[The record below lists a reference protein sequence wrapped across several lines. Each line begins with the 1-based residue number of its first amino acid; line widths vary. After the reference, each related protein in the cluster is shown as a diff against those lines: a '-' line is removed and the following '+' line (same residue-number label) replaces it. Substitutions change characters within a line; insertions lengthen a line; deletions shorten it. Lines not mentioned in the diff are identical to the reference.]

1 MKSIMKKI
9 FKFMLLP
16 ALVLP
21 LLFTSCDE
29 DRDSNPTLDLSHL
42 AEGFVLNT
50 PALAENNTYDLNS
63 AKNLVLTC
71 SQPNYGGVPY
81 PVKYYAQVS
90 IDPAFVSDP
99 TVTHKELATYAE
111 NPSSLDFNAYEANKA
126 VVSLFRAANPEANI
140 PEKMSVYI
148 RLRAVIGGTLNQTL
162 GETYSNVITL
172 PSVKA
177 TYEAPD
183 AKFTDNLFL
192 IGSSIQTPW
201 QSWKAIPKVFGLEGN
216 YYGIIYLP
224 AGGEF
229 KWGTENNDDRGYN
242 RIKEINDEANAGI
255 SEGEEHRIKVAN
267 AGWYTLHFKGKITED
282 KKNIDWTLTVYP
294 TKVYILGG
302 SVEMSGTWAFD
313 DAYALTAPA
322 DKNGKWVSP
331 AFTASAELRAAVKVG
346 KLDWYRTEFT
356 LYKGNVFWRR
366 YDIVNSWAETEGAD
380 YSVTTQVGQKLYIDF
395 DNYTAE
401 VK

>member
-1 MKSIMKKI
+1 
-9 FKFMLLP
+9 MLLP

-50 PALAENNTYDLNS
+50 PALAENNTYDFYN

-111 NPSSLDFNAYEANKA
+111 NPSSLDFDAYEVNKA
-126 VVSLFRAANPEANI
+126 IVSLFRAANPDANL
-140 PEKMSVYI
+140 PDEMPVYI
-148 RLRAVIGGTLNQTL
+148 RLRAVIGGALNQTL

-177 TYEAPD
+177 TIPD

-201 QSWKAIPKVFGLEGN
+201 ESWKPIPQVEGLDGN
-216 YYGIIYLP
+216 YYGIIYVP

-229 KWGTENNDDRGYN
+229 NWGTEINDKLGIN
-242 RIKEINDEANAGI
+242 QIKEINDVAGAGI
-255 SEGEEHRIKVAN
+255 SAGEEQNIKVTN
-267 AGWYTLHFKGKITED
+267 AGWYTLLFKGKITED
-282 KKNIDWTLTVYP
+282 KKNIDWTLSVYP

-302 SVEMSGTWAFD
+302 SVEMAGTWAFD

-346 KLDWYRTEFT
+346 DLDWYRTEFT
-356 LYKGNVFWRR
+356 VYKGNLFWRR
-366 YDIVNSWAETEGAD
+366 YDIVNNWAETEGAD

>member
-1 MKSIMKKI
+1 
-9 FKFMLLP
+9 MLLP

-50 PALAENNTYDLNS
+50 PALAENNTYDLKS

-71 SQPNYGGVPY
+71 SQPNYGDAPY
-81 PVKYYAQVS
+81 AVKYYAQVS
-90 IDPAFVSDP
+90 IDPAFVNDP
-99 TVTHKELATYAE
+99 TTTHTELATYAE
-111 NPSSLDFNAYEANKA
+111 NASNLEFNASEANDA
-126 VVSLFRAANPEANI
+126 IVSLFQAANPDTSV
-140 PEKMSVYI
+140 PEEMPIYI
-148 RLRAVIGGTLNQTL
+148 RLRGVISGTLNQTL

-192 IGSSIQTPW
+192 IGDGIQTSW
-201 QSWKAIPKVFGLEGN
+201 KSWKAIPKVFGLEGN

-229 KWGTENNDDRGYN
+229 KWGTENNDYRGIN
-242 RIKEINDEANAGI
+242 RLKEINDVAGAGI
-255 SEGEEHRIKVAN
+255 SAGEEQNIKVTN
-267 AGWYTLHFKGKITED
+267 AGWYTLLFKGKITED
-282 KKNIDWTLTVYP
+282 KKNIDWTLSVYP

-331 AFTASAELRAAVKVG
+331 AFTASAELRASVKVG
-346 KLDWYRTEFT
+346 DLDWYRTEFT
-356 LYKGNVFWRR
+356 VYKGNLFWRR
-366 YDIVNSWAETEGAD
+366 YDIVNNWAETEGAD

>member
-1 MKSIMKKI
+1 MKKI

-71 SQPNYGGVPY
+71 SQPNYGNAPY
-81 PVKYYAQVS
+81 AVKYYAQVS
-90 IDPAFVSDP
+90 IDPAFVSDA
-99 TVTHKELATYAE
+99 TATHVELATPAYV
-111 NPSSLDFNAYEANKA
+111 PSSLEFIASEVNNA
-126 VVSLFRAANPEANI
+126 VVSLFQAANPDTSV
-140 PEKMSVYI
+140 PEEMPIYI
-148 RLRAVIGGTLNQTL
+148 RLRGVIDNTENKTL

-177 TYEAPD
+177 AYEAPD

-201 QSWKAIPKVFGLEGN
+201 QSWKAIPQVQGLEGN
-216 YYGIIYLP
+216 YYGIIYVP

-229 KWGTENNDDRGYN
+229 KWGTENNDYRGIN
-242 RIKEINDEANAGI
+242 RLKEINDVDGAGI
-255 SEGEEHRIKVAN
+255 SAGDEQNIKVTN

-282 KKNIDWTLTVYP
+282 KKKI
-294 TKVYILGG
+294 G
-302 SVEMSGTWAFD
+302 
-313 DAYALTAPA
+313 
-322 DKNGKWVSP
+322 
-331 AFTASAELRAAVKVG
+331 RAHV
-346 KLDWYRTEFT
+346 
-356 LYKGNVFWRR
+356 
-366 YDIVNSWAETEGAD
+366 
-380 YSVTTQVGQKLYIDF
+380 
-395 DNYTAE
+395 
-401 VK
+401 

>member
-1 MKSIMKKI
+1 
-9 FKFMLLP
+9 MLLP

-50 PALAENNTYDLNS
+50 PALAENNTYDPYY

-90 IDPAFVSDP
+90 INPAFVSDP
-99 TVTHKELATYAE
+99 TVAHKELATYAE
-111 NPSSLDFNAYEANKA
+111 NPSSLDFDAYEVNKA
-126 VVSLFRAANPEANI
+126 IVSLFRAANPDANL
-140 PEKMSVYI
+140 PDEMPVYI
-148 RLRAVIGGTLNQTL
+148 RLRAVIGGALNKTL

-177 TYEAPD
+177 TIPD
-183 AKFTDNLFL
+183 AKFTENLFL

-201 QSWKAIPKVFGLEGN
+201 ESWKPIPQVFDKKGE
-216 YYGIIYLP
+216 YYGIIYVP

-229 KWGTENNDDRGYN
+229 NWGTEINDKLGIN
-242 RIKEINDEANAGI
+242 QIKEINDVAGAGI
-255 SEGEEHRIKVAN
+255 TAGDDQNLKVAN
-267 AGWYTLHFKGKITED
+267 AGWYTLHFMGEISKD
-282 KKNIDWTLTVYP
+282 KKNINWTLTVYK
-294 TKVYILGG
+294 TQVCLIGACIG
-302 SVEMSGTWAFD
+302 QTNWGFADEN
-313 DAYALTAPA
+313 ALTAP
-322 DKNGKWVSP
+322 DDPSGDWVSP
-331 AFTASAELRAAVKVG
+331 AFTAGSELRVAVKVG
-346 KLDWYRTEFT
+346 DNDWWRTEFT
-356 LYKGNVFWRR
+356 ILKGDVFWRKQKV
-366 YDIVNSWAETEGAD
+366 DKGWKVDVGSD
-380 YSVTTQVGQKLYIDF
+380 YSVSTIPGQKLYVNF
-395 DNYTAE
+395 DTNKAE

>member
-1 MKSIMKKI
+1 MKKI

-50 PALAENNTYDLNS
+50 PALAENNTYDPYY

-90 IDPAFVSDP
+90 INPAFVSDP

-111 NPSSLDFNAYEANKA
+111 NPSSLDFDAYEVNKA
-126 VVSLFRAANPEANI
+126 IVSLFRAANPDANL
-140 PEKMSVYI
+140 PDEMPVYI
-148 RLRAVIGGTLNQTL
+148 RLRAVIGGALNQTL

-201 QSWKAIPKVFGLEGN
+201 QSWKAIPQVQGLEGN
-216 YYGIIYLP
+216 YYGIIYVP

-229 KWGTENNDDRGYN
+229 KWGTENNDYRGIN
-242 RIKEINDEANAGI
+242 RLKEINDVDGAGI
-255 SEGEEHRIKVAN
+255 SAGDEQNIKVTN

-282 KKNIDWTLTVYP
+282 KKNIEWTLNVYK
-294 TKVYILGG
+294 TQVCLIGACIG
-302 SVEMSGTWAFD
+302 QGTWGFAD
-313 DAYALTAPA
+313 ENALTPP
-322 DKNGKWVSP
+322 DDPSGEWVSP
-331 AFTASAELRAAVKVG
+331 AFTASEELRVSVKVG
-346 KLDWYRTEFT
+346 SIDWYRTEFT
-356 LYKGNVFWRR
+356 IHNGDVFWRK
-366 YDIVNSWAETEGAD
+366 YDMPNHWAETMGAD
-380 YSVTTQVGQKLYIDF
+380 YSVKPAVGTKLYVNF
-395 DNYTAE
+395 DTNKAE
-401 VK
+401 VR

>member
-1 MKSIMKKI
+1 
-9 FKFMLLP
+9 MLLP

-50 PALAENNTYDLNS
+50 PALAENNTYDPYY

-90 IDPAFVSDP
+90 INPAFVSDP
-99 TVTHKELATYAE
+99 TVAHKELATYAE
-111 NPSSLDFNAYEANKA
+111 NPSSLDFDAYEVNKA
-126 VVSLFRAANPEANI
+126 IVSLFRAANPDANL
-140 PEKMSVYI
+140 PDEMPVYI
-148 RLRAVIGGTLNQTL
+148 RLRAVIGGALNKTL

-177 TYEAPD
+177 TIPD
-183 AKFTDNLFL
+183 AKFTENLFL

-201 QSWKAIPKVFGLEGN
+201 ESWKPIPQVFDKKGE
-216 YYGIIYLP
+216 YYGIIYVP

-229 KWGTENNDDRGYN
+229 NWGTEINDKLGIN
-242 RIKEINDEANAGI
+242 QIKEINDVAGAGI
-255 SEGEEHRIKVAN
+255 TAGDDQNLKVAN
-267 AGWYTLHFKGKITED
+267 AGWYTLHFMGEISKD
-282 KKNIDWTLTVYP
+282 KKNINWTLTVYK
-294 TKVYILGG
+294 TQVCLIGACIGQTNWKFAD
-302 SVEMSGTWAFD
+302 EN
-313 DAYALTAPA
+313 ALTAP
-322 DKNGKWVSP
+322 DDPSGDWVSP
-331 AFTASAELRAAVKVG
+331 AFTAGSELRVAVKVG
-346 KLDWYRTEFT
+346 DNDWWRTEFT
-356 LYKGNVFWRR
+356 ILKGDVFWRNQS
-366 YDIVNSWAETEGAD
+366 VNDSWKKDVGSD
-380 YSVTTQVGQKLYIDF
+380 YSVSTNPGQKLYVNF
-395 DNYTAE
+395 DTNKAE

>member
-1 MKSIMKKI
+1 
-9 FKFMLLP
+9 MLLP

-50 PALAENNTYDLNS
+50 PALAENNTYDPYY

-90 IDPAFVSDP
+90 INPAFVSDP

-111 NPSSLDFNAYEANKA
+111 NPSSLDFDAYEVNKA
-126 VVSLFRAANPEANI
+126 IVSLFRAANPDANL
-140 PEKMSVYI
+140 PDEMPVYI
-148 RLRAVIGGTLNQTL
+148 RLRAVIGGALNQTL

-177 TYEAPD
+177 TIPD

-201 QSWKAIPKVFGLEGN
+201 ESWKPIPQVEGLDGN
-216 YYGIIYLP
+216 YYGIIYVP

-229 KWGTENNDDRGYN
+229 KFAT
-242 RIKEINDEANAGI
+242 EINDELGYNQIKEIVDEAGAGI
-255 SEGEEHRIKVAN
+255 SAGDNQKIKVAN
-267 AGWYTLHFKGKITED
+267 AGWYTLHFKGTISKD
-282 KKNIDWTLTVYP
+282 KKNINWTLTVYK
-294 TKVYILGG
+294 TQVCLIGACIG
-302 SVEMSGTWAFD
+302 QTDWGFADEN
-313 DAYALTAPA
+313 ALTPP
-322 DKNGKWVSP
+322 DDPSGDWVSP
-331 AFTASAELRAAVKVG
+331 AFAAGTELRVSVKVG
-346 KLDWYRTEFT
+346 DINWYNTEFT
-356 LYKGNVFWRR
+356 VHKGDVFWRMK
-366 YDIVNSWAETEGAD
+366 NMPNNWAETMGKD
-380 YSVTTQVGQKLYIDF
+380 YSVTTTPGKKLYVNF
-395 DNYTAE
+395 DTNKAE

>member
-1 MKSIMKKI
+1 MKKI

-90 IDPAFVSDP
+90 INPAFVSDP

-111 NPSSLDFNAYEANKA
+111 NPSSLDFDAYEVNKA
-126 VVSLFRAANPEANI
+126 IVSLFRAANPDANL
-140 PEKMSVYI
+140 PDEMPVYI
-148 RLRAVIGGTLNQTL
+148 RLRAVIGGALNQTL

-177 TYEAPD
+177 TIPD

-201 QSWKAIPKVFGLEGN
+201 ESWKPIPQVEGLDGN
-216 YYGIIYLP
+216 YYGIIYVP

-229 KWGTENNDDRGYN
+229 KFAT
-242 RIKEINDEANAGI
+242 EINDELGYNQIKEIVDEAGAGI
-255 SEGEEHRIKVAN
+255 SAGDNQKIKVAN
-267 AGWYTLHFKGKITED
+267 AGWYTLHFKGTISKD
-282 KKNIDWTLTVYP
+282 KKNINWTLTVYK
-294 TKVYILGG
+294 TQVCLIGACIG
-302 SVEMSGTWAFD
+302 QETWGFAD
-313 DAYALTAPA
+313 DTALTPP
-322 DKNGKWVSP
+322 DDPNGEWVSP
-331 AFTASAELRAAVKVG
+331 AFTASKELRVSVKVG
-346 KLDWYRTEFT
+346 DINWYSTEFT
-356 LYKGNVFWRR
+356 VHKGDVFWRMK
-366 YDIVNSWAETEGAD
+366 NMPNNWAETMGSD
-380 YSVTTQVGQKLYIDF
+380 YSVTTTPGKKLYVNF
-395 DNYTAE
+395 DTNKAE
-401 VK
+401 VR

>member
-1 MKSIMKKI
+1 MKKI

-50 PALAENNTYDLNS
+50 PALAENNTYDPYY

-111 NPSSLDFNAYEANKA
+111 NPSSLDFDAYEVNKA
-126 VVSLFRAANPEANI
+126 IVSLFRAANPDANL
-140 PEKMSVYI
+140 PDEMPVYI
-148 RLRAVIGGTLNQTL
+148 RLRAVIGGALNQTL

-177 TYEAPD
+177 TIPD

-201 QSWKAIPKVFGLEGN
+201 ESWKPIPQVEGLDGN
-216 YYGIIYLP
+216 YYGIIYVP

-229 KWGTENNDDRGYN
+229 KFAT
-242 RIKEINDEANAGI
+242 EINDELGYNQIKEIVDKAGAGI
-255 SEGEEHRIKVAN
+255 SAGDNQKIKVAN
-267 AGWYTLHFKGKITED
+267 AGWYTLHFKGTISKD
-282 KKNIDWTLTVYP
+282 KKNINWTLTVYK
-294 TKVYILGG
+294 TQVCLIGG
-302 SVEMSGTWAFD
+302 CIGQSTWGFAD
-313 DAYALTAPA
+313 DTALTPP
-322 DKNGKWVSP
+322 DDPNGEWVSP
-331 AFTASAELRAAVKVG
+331 AFTASTELRVSVKVG
-346 KLDWYRTEFT
+346 SINWYNTEFT
-356 LYKGNVFWRR
+356 VHKGDVFWRMK
-366 YDIVNSWAETEGAD
+366 NMPNNWAETMGSD
-380 YSVTTQVGQKLYIDF
+380 YSVTTTPGKKLYVNF
-395 DNYTAE
+395 DTNKAE

>member
-1 MKSIMKKI
+1 
-9 FKFMLLP
+9 MLLP

-29 DRDSNPTLDLSHL
+29 DRDSNPSLDLSHL

-177 TYEAPD
+177 TIPD
-183 AKFTDNLFL
+183 AKFTENLFL
-192 IGSSIQTPW
+192 TGSSIQKPW
-201 QSWKAIPKVFGLEGN
+201 ESWKSIPQVEGLDGN
-216 YYGIIYLP
+216 YYGIIYVP

-229 KWGTENNDDRGYN
+229 KFAT
-242 RIKEINDEANAGI
+242 EINDELGYNQIKEIVDEAGAGI
-255 SEGEEHRIKVAN
+255 SAGDNQKIKVAN
-267 AGWYTLHFKGKITED
+267 AGWYTLHFKGTISKD
-282 KKNIDWTLTVYP
+282 KKNINWTLTVYK
-294 TKVYILGG
+294 TQVCLIGACIG
-302 SVEMSGTWAFD
+302 QSDWGFAD
-313 DAYALTAPA
+313 DTALTPP
-322 DKNGKWVSP
+322 DDPNGEWVSP
-331 AFTASAELRAAVKVG
+331 AFTASKELRVSVKVG
-346 KLDWYRTEFT
+346 DINWYSTEFT
-356 LYKGNVFWRR
+356 VHKGDVFWRMK
-366 YDIVNSWAETEGAD
+366 NMPNNWAETMGSD
-380 YSVTTQVGQKLYIDF
+380 YSVTTTPGKKLYVNF
-395 DNYTAE
+395 DTNKAE

>member
-1 MKSIMKKI
+1 
-9 FKFMLLP
+9 MLLP

-50 PALAENNTYDLNS
+50 PALAENNTYDPYY

-90 IDPAFVSDP
+90 INPAFVSDP

-111 NPSSLDFNAYEANKA
+111 NPSSLDFDAYEVNKA
-126 VVSLFRAANPEANI
+126 IVSLFRAANPDANL
-140 PEKMSVYI
+140 PDEMPVYI
-148 RLRAVIGGTLNQTL
+148 RLRAVIGGALNQTL

-177 TYEAPD
+177 TIPD
-183 AKFTDNLFL
+183 AKFTENLFL

-201 QSWKAIPKVFGLEGN
+201 ESWKPIPQVEGLDGN
-216 YYGIIYLP
+216 YYGIIYVP

-229 KWGTENNDDRGYN
+229 KFAT
-242 RIKEINDEANAGI
+242 EINDELGYNQIKEIVDKADAGI
-255 SEGEEHRIKVAN
+255 SAGDNQKIKVAN
-267 AGWYTLHFKGKITED
+267 AGWYTLHFKGTISKD
-282 KKNIDWTLTVYP
+282 KKNINWTLTVYK
-294 TKVYILGG
+294 TQVCLIGACIG
-302 SVEMSGTWAFD
+302 QETWGFAD
-313 DAYALTAPA
+313 DTALTPP
-322 DKNGKWVSP
+322 DDPNGEWVSP
-331 AFTASAELRAAVKVG
+331 AFTASKELRVSVKVG
-346 KLDWYRTEFT
+346 DINWYSTEFT
-356 LYKGNVFWRR
+356 VHKGDVFWRMK
-366 YDIVNSWAETEGAD
+366 NMPNNWAETMGSD
-380 YSVTTQVGQKLYIDF
+380 YSVTTTPGKKLYVNF
-395 DNYTAE
+395 DTNKAE

>member
-1 MKSIMKKI
+1 
-9 FKFMLLP
+9 MLLP

-42 AEGFVLNT
+42 ADGFVLNT
-50 PALAENNTYDLNS
+50 PALAENNTYDLSS

-90 IDPAFVSDP
+90 INPAFVSDP

-111 NPSSLDFNAYEANKA
+111 NPSSLDFDAYEVNKA
-126 VVSLFRAANPEANI
+126 IVSLFRAANPDANL
-140 PEKMSVYI
+140 PDEMPVYI
-148 RLRAVIGGTLNQTL
+148 RLRAVIGGALNQTL

-177 TYEAPD
+177 TIPD

-201 QSWKAIPKVFGLEGN
+201 ESWKPIPQVEGLDGN
-216 YYGIIYLP
+216 YYGIIYVP

-229 KWGTENNDDRGYN
+229 KFAT
-242 RIKEINDEANAGI
+242 EINDELGYNQIKEIVDEAGAGI
-255 SEGEEHRIKVAN
+255 SAGDNQKIKVAN
-267 AGWYTLHFKGKITED
+267 AGWYTLHFKGTISKD
-282 KKNIDWTLTVYP
+282 KKNINWTLTVYK
-294 TKVYILGG
+294 TQVCLIGACIG
-302 SVEMSGTWAFD
+302 QSDWGFAD
-313 DAYALTAPA
+313 DTALTPP
-322 DKNGKWVSP
+322 DDPNGEWVSP
-331 AFTASAELRAAVKVG
+331 AFTASKELRVSVKVG
-346 KLDWYRTEFT
+346 DINWYNTEFT
-356 LYKGNVFWRR
+356 VHKGDVFWRMK
-366 YDIVNSWAETEGAD
+366 NMPNNWAETMGKD
-380 YSVTTQVGQKLYIDF
+380 YSVTTTPGKKLYVNF
-395 DNYTAE
+395 DTNKAE

>member
-1 MKSIMKKI
+1 
-9 FKFMLLP
+9 MLLP

-42 AEGFVLNT
+42 ADGFVLNT
-50 PALAENNTYDLNS
+50 PALAENNTYDLSS

-90 IDPAFVSDP
+90 INPAFVSDP

-111 NPSSLDFNAYEANKA
+111 NPSSLDFDAYEVNKA
-126 VVSLFRAANPEANI
+126 IVSLFRAANPDANL
-140 PEKMSVYI
+140 PDEMPVYI
-148 RLRAVIGGTLNQTL
+148 RLRAVIGGALNQTL

-177 TYEAPD
+177 TIPD

-201 QSWKAIPKVFGLEGN
+201 ESWKPIPQVQGLDGN
-216 YYGIIYLP
+216 YYGIIYVP

-229 KWGTENNDDRGYN
+229 KWGTENNDYRGIN
-242 RIKEINDEANAGI
+242 RLKEINDEAGAVI
-255 SEGEEHRIKVAN
+255 SAGEEQNIKVTN

-282 KKNIDWTLTVYP
+282 KKNIDWTLTVYK
-294 TKVYILGG
+294 TKVCLIGG
-302 SVEMSGTWAFD
+302 CIGQGTWGFAD
-313 DAYALTAPA
+313 DTALTPP
-322 DKNGKWVSP
+322 DDPNGEWVSP
-331 AFTASAELRAAVKVG
+331 AFTSSDELRVSVKVG
-346 KLDWYRTEFT
+346 NIDWYRTEFT
-356 LYKGNVFWRR
+356 VHKGDVFWRIK
-366 YDIVNSWAETEGAD
+366 DIPKSWEENVGAD
-380 YSVTTQVGQKLYIDF
+380 YSVKPAVGTKLYVNF
-395 DNYTAE
+395 DTNKAE
-401 VK
+401 VR

>member
-1 MKSIMKKI
+1 
-9 FKFMLLP
+9 MLLP

-50 PALAENNTYDLNS
+50 PALAENNTYDPYY

-90 IDPAFVSDP
+90 INPAFVSDP

-111 NPSSLDFNAYEANKA
+111 NPSRLDFDAYEVNKA
-126 VVSLFRAANPEANI
+126 IVSLFRAANPDANL
-140 PEKMSVYI
+140 PDEMPVYI
-148 RLRAVIGGTLNQTL
+148 RLRAVIGGALNQTL

-177 TYEAPD
+177 TIPD
-183 AKFTDNLFL
+183 ARFTENLFL

-201 QSWKAIPKVFGLEGN
+201 ESWKPIPQVEGLDGN
-216 YYGIIYLP
+216 YYGIIYVP

-229 KWGTENNDDRGYN
+229 KFAT
-242 RIKEINDEANAGI
+242 EINDELGYNQIKEIVDEAGAGI
-255 SEGEEHRIKVAN
+255 SAGDNQKIKVAN
-267 AGWYTLHFKGKITED
+267 AGWYTLHFKGTISKD
-282 KKNIDWTLTVYP
+282 KKNINWTLTVYK
-294 TKVYILGG
+294 TQVCLIG
-302 SVEMSGTWAFD
+302 SCIGQSDWGFAD
-313 DAYALTAPA
+313 DTALTPP
-322 DKNGKWVSP
+322 DDPNGEWVSP
-331 AFTASAELRAAVKVG
+331 AFTASKELRVSVKVG
-346 KLDWYRTEFT
+346 DINWYSTEFT
-356 LYKGNVFWRR
+356 VHKGDVFWRMK
-366 YDIVNSWAETEGAD
+366 NMPNNWAETMGSD
-380 YSVTTQVGQKLYIDF
+380 YSVTTTPGKKLYVNF
-395 DNYTAE
+395 DTNKAE

>member
-1 MKSIMKKI
+1 MKKI

-90 IDPAFVSDP
+90 INPAFVSDP

-111 NPSSLDFNAYEANKA
+111 NPSSLDFDAYEVNKA
-126 VVSLFRAANPEANI
+126 IVSLFRAANPDANL
-140 PEKMSVYI
+140 PDEMPVYI
-148 RLRAVIGGTLNQTL
+148 RLRAVIGGALNQTL

-201 QSWKAIPKVFGLEGN
+201 QSWKAIPQVQGLEGN
-216 YYGIIYLP
+216 YYGIIYVP

-229 KWGTENNDDRGYN
+229 KWGTENNDYRGIN
-242 RIKEINDEANAGI
+242 RLKEINDVDGAGI
-255 SEGEEHRIKVAN
+255 SAGDEQNIKVTN

-282 KKNIDWTLTVYP
+282 KKNIDWTLTVYK
-294 TKVYILGG
+294 TQVYLIGACIG
-302 SVEMSGTWAFD
+302 QSDWGFAD
-313 DAYALTAPA
+313 DTALTPP
-322 DKNGKWVSP
+322 DDPSGEWVSP
-331 AFTASAELRAAVKVG
+331 AFTASTELRVSVKVG
-346 KLDWYRTEFT
+346 SIDWYYTEFT
-356 LYKGNVFWRR
+356 IHNGEVFWRK
-366 YDIVNSWAETEGAD
+366 YDMPNNWAETMGAD
-380 YSVTTQVGQKLYIDF
+380 YSVKPAVGTKLYVNF
-395 DNYTAE
+395 DTNKAE
-401 VK
+401 VR

>member
-1 MKSIMKKI
+1 MKKI

-71 SQPNYGGVPY
+71 SQPNYGNAPY
-81 PVKYYAQVS
+81 AVKYYAQVS
-90 IDPAFVSDP
+90 IDPAFVSDA
-99 TVTHKELATYAE
+99 TATHVELATPAYV
-111 NPSSLDFNAYEANKA
+111 PSSLEFIASEVNNA
-126 VVSLFRAANPEANI
+126 VVSLFQAANPDTSV
-140 PEKMSVYI
+140 PEEMPIYI
-148 RLRAVIGGTLNQTL
+148 RLRGVIDNTENKTL

-177 TYEAPD
+177 AYEAPD

-201 QSWKAIPKVFGLEGN
+201 QSWKAIPQVQGLEGN
-216 YYGIIYLP
+216 YYGIIYVP

-229 KWGTENNDDRGYN
+229 KWGTENNDYRGIN
-242 RIKEINDEANAGI
+242 RLKEINDVDGAGI
-255 SEGEEHRIKVAN
+255 SAGDEQNIKVTN

-282 KKNIDWTLTVYP
+282 KKNIEWTLNVYK
-294 TKVYILGG
+294 TQVCLIGACIG
-302 SVEMSGTWAFD
+302 QGTWGFAD
-313 DAYALTAPA
+313 DTALTPP
-322 DKNGKWVSP
+322 DDPSGEWVSP
-331 AFTASAELRAAVKVG
+331 AFTASEELRVSVKVG
-346 KLDWYRTEFT
+346 SIDWYRTEFT
-356 LYKGNVFWRR
+356 IHNGDVFWRK
-366 YDIVNSWAETEGAD
+366 YDMPNNWAETMGAD
-380 YSVTTQVGQKLYIDF
+380 YSVKPAVGTKLYVNF
-395 DNYTAE
+395 DTNKAE
-401 VK
+401 VR

>member
-29 DRDSNPTLDLSHL
+29 DRDSNPSLDLSHL
-42 AEGFVLNT
+42 AEGFVLNI

-81 PVKYYAQVS
+81 PVTYYAQVS

-177 TYEAPD
+177 TIPD
-183 AKFTDNLFL
+183 AKFTENLFL
-192 IGSSIQTPW
+192 TGSSIQKPW
-201 QSWKAIPKVFGLEGN
+201 ESWKSIPQVEGLEGN
-216 YYGIIYLP
+216 YYGIIYVP

-229 KWGTENNDDRGYN
+229 NWGTEINDKLGIN
-242 RIKEINDEANAGI
+242 QIKEIVDEAGAGI
-255 SEGEEHRIKVAN
+255 TAGNDQNLKVAN
-267 AGWYTLHFKGKITED
+267 AGWYTLHFKGKISKD
-282 KKNIDWTLTVYP
+282 KKNINWTLTVYK
-294 TKVYILGG
+294 TQVCLIGACIG
-302 SVEMSGTWAFD
+302 QTDWGFADEN
-313 DAYALTAPA
+313 ALTPP
-322 DKNGKWVSP
+322 DDPSGDWVSP
-331 AFTASAELRAAVKVG
+331 AFAAGCELRVAVKVG
-346 KLDWYRTEFT
+346 DINWYSTEFT
-356 LYKGNVFWRR
+356 IHKGEVFWRMK
-366 YDIVNSWAETEGAD
+366 NMPNNWAETMGSD
-380 YSVTTQVGQKLYIDF
+380 YSVTTTPGKKLYVNF
-395 DNYTAE
+395 DTNKAE

>member
-1 MKSIMKKI
+1 
-9 FKFMLLP
+9 MLLP

-50 PALAENNTYDLNS
+50 PALAENNTYDPYY

-90 IDPAFVSDP
+90 INPAFVSDP

-111 NPSSLDFNAYEANKA
+111 NPSSLDFDAYEVNKA
-126 VVSLFRAANPEANI
+126 IVSLFRAANPDANL
-140 PEKMSVYI
+140 PDEMPVYI
-148 RLRAVIGGTLNQTL
+148 RLRAVIGGALNQTL

-177 TYEAPD
+177 TIPD

-201 QSWKAIPKVFGLEGN
+201 ESWKPIPQVFDKKGE
-216 YYGIIYLP
+216 YYGIIYVP

-229 KWGTENNDDRGYN
+229 NWGTEINDKLGIN
-242 RIKEINDEANAGI
+242 QIKEINDVAGAGI
-255 SEGEEHRIKVAN
+255 TAGDDQNLKVAN
-267 AGWYTLHFKGKITED
+267 AGWYTLHFMGEISKD
-282 KKNIDWTLTVYP
+282 KKNINWTLTVYK
-294 TKVYILGG
+294 TQVCLIGACIGQTNWKFAD
-302 SVEMSGTWAFD
+302 EN
-313 DAYALTAPA
+313 ALTAP
-322 DKNGKWVSP
+322 DDPSGDWVSP
-331 AFTASAELRAAVKVG
+331 AFTAGSELRVAVKVG
-346 KLDWYRTEFT
+346 DNDWWRTEFT
-356 LYKGNVFWRR
+356 ILKGDVFWRKQSV
-366 YDIVNSWAETEGAD
+366 DKGWKVDVGSD
-380 YSVTTQVGQKLYIDF
+380 YSVSTNPGQKLYVNF
-395 DNYTAE
+395 DTNKAE